1 LADCAKVLDEAVQL
15 YPTSRDVHYEI
26 GRLLLKKGDAKGAA
40 KAGEEAL
47 RMAAEDVTDLQIQY
61 LLVRAYEIAGE
72 DQLAAKQAAAIRA
85 TDAKAGK

>member
-1 LADCAKVLDEAVQL
+1 
-15 YPTSRDVHYEI
+15 
-26 GRLLLKKGDAKGAA
+26 
-40 KAGEEAL
+40 
-47 RMAAEDVTDLQIQY
+47 MAAEDVTDLQIQY